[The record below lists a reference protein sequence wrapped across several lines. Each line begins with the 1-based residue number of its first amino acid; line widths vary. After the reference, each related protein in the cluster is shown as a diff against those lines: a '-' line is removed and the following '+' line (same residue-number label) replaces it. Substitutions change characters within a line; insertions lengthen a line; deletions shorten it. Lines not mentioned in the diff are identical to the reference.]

1 MSIVCQNAGW
11 LATGEPYT
19 GVVRLT
25 ADSFARLRAVGAPV
39 QVDRS
44 EGLHRQ
50 CFTGQT
56 TITRISVRRGG
67 LSGRISPGDQG
78 INHTVVASL
87 VRGLER
93 HRRCF
98 FNTTILGFHD

>member
-1 MSIVCQNAGW
+1 MCSLSEDGM
-11 LATGEPYT
+11 T
-19 GVVRLT
+19 
-25 ADSFARLRAVGAPV
+25 RLRAVGAPV
-39 QVDRS
+39 QIDRS

-56 TITRISVRRGG
+56 TVTRISVRRGG
-67 LSGRISPGDQG
+67 LSERISPGDQG
-78 INHTVVASL
+78 ISHTVVGSL